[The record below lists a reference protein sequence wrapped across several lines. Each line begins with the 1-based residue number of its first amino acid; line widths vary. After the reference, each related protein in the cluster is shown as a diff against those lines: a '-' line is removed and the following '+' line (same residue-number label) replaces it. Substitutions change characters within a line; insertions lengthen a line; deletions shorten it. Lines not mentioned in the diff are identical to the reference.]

1 MSTAVSYLHRPR
13 LTHWLLEQIPVNLTT
28 HIQQAICKI
37 QDTIHDSIVF
47 NLNCKQ
53 IEKTKL
59 NTNMFCFTISQD
71 DYLIPVINQELMD
84 KLRELLF
91 ILIAKLVCKWSSSP
105 RFLLTVRAKLLQNEL
120 VSHYSIAD
128 D

>member
-1 MSTAVSYLHRPR
+1 
-13 LTHWLLEQIPVNLTT
+13 
-28 HIQQAICKI
+28 
-37 QDTIHDSIVF
+37 
-47 NLNCKQ
+47 
-53 IEKTKL
+53 
-59 NTNMFCFTISQD
+59 MFCFTISQD